1 MKKRFTLM
9 MMVMCFLMSIP
20 LKMMAETVTV
30 HFIDNNGWTK
40 YAAYVYDCTKTTVGS
55 EWVTE
60 KWPGQEAVAT
70 DITYVNNNK
79 VVTWTIEL
87 GSCSL
92 ANARIIFNNGSGGQ
106 GNQYPGPNNG
116 GFEVANNQYY
126 NNIGKTDA
134 PSAGGGSTG
143 GGSGSE
149 TTHPTITVKSQYNQE
164 KWDDN
169 NNFHFLTTDGKIYT
183 CTLDNVPSG
192 TEAIWFRIVRDGK
205 EYGPQSTKE
214 DLLLTDTYQP
224 IYENGDKALKIVP
237 TPGKTSYTI
246 TYDYENNQIK
256 YDASES
262 GGSTGSGSTTD
273 DTWAETENRLKGRVY
288 TKGYYLAGNFFSFS
302 GAKVTYDDAV
312 FKFQRQKNDDEGNA
326 VYMVE
331 IPASL
336 TAHAQVMRV
345 NEFGKAVKVY
355 GPNNAY
361 DISYICPKTDMTTD
375 QLDLKGSENLDEGTN
390 YWNITTR
397 NENESTYSDGMYEV
411 FITIDKNTHEP
422 SKWQF
427 KHIPTK
433 RVAYFISD
441 AKNATALP
449 VYDSRKG
456 VADGF
461 SNRFYGTVSFSADHS
476 YYVIAN
482 YVQDKYHEQLINY
495 TKDKYKTCKPG
506 VEIVP
511 TTNKLF
517 LLGNGGL
524 DFKDASPNNEF
535 SPNEDPMKPDSYA
548 GSFVAEFNPS
558 NGVWEQTD
566 TKKHLGIR
574 GQVQKR
580 IKGEIITSISM
591 VGDAIPGTLKVDET
605 TGKEVWDYASTAA
618 DMTYDETDK
627 CYKTTIITTVEDN
640 GKSKF
645 RFVGN
650 HKQKINWH
658 EDTKDDAKMKAKT
671 PYTGGGDGH
680 AATSYDPNKI
690 SYTSENANPEEDYNI
705 IWNRPAGRWTVRL
718 FFYTYNVDGN
728 DVTDYYYTIT
738 ENKELELRDFNDVV
752 YKSLDNKR
760 NIRLRGDYK
769 YFRTWSS
776 AKAWKISN
784 DVDIFVVDAMNTN
797 EADGTVSF
805 SLQKISADKTG
816 KDNVIPSNTGV
827 ILATK
832 KTAETIKGGAEV
844 RERAS
849 LTTYNTLVI
858 PIEEYNASAETA
870 DYKGTNL
877 LKPLITSQVVPTVE
891 HKAEGDVYNYLFG
904 FGNANYVGISGYQPN
919 DFLLGFWISNG
930 KLAFF
935 SNSCY
940 LPVTKETADK
950 LKLGVKY
957 DDFDTSSGAKK
968 IPALFFD
975 FANVGSTTGINEVVN
990 QSTKLNDGKYYT
1002 LSGQQ
1007 VEKPT
1012 AGGIYIHNGRK
1023 FVVK

>member
-535 SPNEDPMKPDSYA
+535 SPNEDPMKPGSYA

-760 NIRLRGDYK
+760 NICLRGDYK

-797 EADGTVSF
+797 EADGIVSF
-805 SLQKISADKTG
+805 SLKKISADETG

>member
-183 CTLDNVPSG
+183 CTLDKVPSG

-535 SPNEDPMKPDSYA
+535 SPNEDPMKPGSYA

-760 NIRLRGDYK
+760 NICLRGDYK

-797 EADGTVSF
+797 EADGIVSF
-805 SLQKISADKTG
+805 SLKKISADETG

>member
-192 TEAIWFRIVRDGK
+192 TEAIWFRIVRGGK

-535 SPNEDPMKPDSYA
+535 SPNEDPMKPGSYA

-760 NIRLRGDYK
+760 NICLRGDYK

-797 EADGTVSF
+797 EADGIVSF
-805 SLQKISADKTG
+805 SLKKISADETG

>member
-9 MMVMCFLMSIP
+9 MMVLCFLMSIP
-20 LKMMAETVTV
+20 LKMMAVSVTV
-30 HFIDNNGWTK
+30 HFIDKNGWTG
-40 YAAYVYDCTKTTVGS
+40 YDAYVYDINTNQPISKDYA
-55 EWVTE
+55 
-60 KWPGQEAVAT
+60 WPGKHT
-70 DITYVNNNK
+70 DYTISTVNSNK
-79 VVTWTIEL
+79 VVTWTIDL
-87 GSCSL
+87 GTCSL

-106 GNQYPGPNNG
+106 GNQYPGPNKV

-126 NNIGKTDA
+126 NNDGKTTD
-134 PSAGGGSTG
+134 PSEGGS
-143 GGSGSE
+143 SE
-149 TTHPTITVKSQYNQE
+149 TT
-164 KWDDN
+164 
-169 NNFHFLTTDGKIYT
+169 TTDIYAVSHYNNGGKWEKNDNFIFTSTDKKIYT
-183 CTLDNVPSG
+183 CTLKDVPANE
-192 TEAIWFRIVRDGK
+192 TVYFRIVKNDK
-205 EYGPQSTKE
+205 EWGPNSGSNLKLTNEYQTIHQVDNSSVSLQIGPSDVQST
-214 DLLLTDTYQP
+214 
-224 IYENGDKALKIVP
+224 
-237 TPGKTSYTI
+237 YTI
-246 TYDYENNQIK
+246 TYDSENNRIK
-256 YDASES
+256 CTSTS
-262 GGSTGSGSTTD
+262 GSGTGGSATD

-288 TKGYYLAGNFFSFS
+288 TQGYYLAGNFFSFS
-302 GAKVTYDDAV
+302 GEKVTYDDAV
-312 FKFQRQKNDDEGNA
+312 FKFQQQKNDDDGNA

-355 GPNNAY
+355 GPGSASASAY
-361 DISYICPKTDMTTD
+361 GISYTWPQTGMTTD
-375 QLDLKGSENLDEGTN
+375 LLDLKGSETLDEGTN
-390 YWNITTR
+390 YWNIVSR
-397 NENESTYSDGMYEV
+397 NESEGVYSDGMYEV

-456 VADGF
+456 VTNGF
-461 SNRFYGTVSFSADHS
+461 SNKFYGTVSFSADHS

-482 YVQDKYHEQLINY
+482 YVQDRNNENFINY
-495 TKDKYKTCKPG
+495 TKDKYKTCKPDID
-506 VEIVP
+506 IVP

-535 SPNEDPMKPDSYA
+535 SPNEDPMKPGSYA

-558 NGVWEQTD
+558 NGVYEQTD

-627 CYKTTIITTVEDN
+627 CYKVTIVTTVEDN
-640 GKSKF
+640 GQSKF

-658 EDTKDDAKMKAKT
+658 EDTKDDASMKAKT

-690 SYTSENANPEEDYNI
+690 SYTSENANPEEEYHI

-718 FFYTYNVDGN
+718 YFYTYNVDGN

-738 ENKELELRDFNDVV
+738 ESRDMELHDVKDVV
-752 YKSLDNKR
+752 YGSSDNKQIIT
-760 NIRLRGDYK
+760 NLGDYK
-769 YFRTWSS
+769 FMRTWS
-776 AKAWKISN
+776 AQKAWKIS
-784 DVDIFVVDAMNTN
+784 DKVDIFVVSDIKDEGSVVKMTLKNIN
-797 EADGTVSF
+797 GFVS
-805 SLQKISADKTG
+805 DV
-816 KDNVIPSNTGV
+816 DRVIPANTGV

-832 KTAETIKGGAEV
+832 SDASGIPGAQFKS
-844 RERAS
+844 RQNFTS
-849 LTTYNTLVI
+849 YNNLVI
-858 PIEEYNASAETA
+858 PMEQYSTDVEYTRENKLATILVSRVIPSSDA
-870 DYKGTNL
+870 DN
-877 LKPLITSQVVPTVE
+877 
-891 HKAEGDVYNYLFG
+891 YNYLFG
-904 FGNANYVGISGYQPN
+904 YYNTRIATGDESCDKHDY
-919 DFLLGFWISNG
+919 LLGFWISKG
-930 KLAFF
+930 SKPYS
-935 SNSCY
+935 SNSSY
-940 LPVTKETADK
+940 LPIPKETAATMK
-950 LKLGVKY
+950 YLGTSY
-957 DDFDTSSGAKK
+957 DDFYSAGSAKK
-968 IPALFFD
+968 VPGVLFD
-975 FANVGSTTGINEVVN
+975 FANVGGTTGINEVVN